1 MKKNKNVIILTIIGI
16 LIYASLNFA
25 HPVTPAFLN
34 DTNIHERY
42 FGILFSSMAFAL
54 ALFSPFWGNKGDNYG
69 RKWIVATGICGYGIG
84 QLFFGFG
91 TTVQVVILGRVISGV
106 FAAAIFS
113 NLIASFSEIS
123 TDKTRARN
131 ISIITSTAMLASS
144 LGYFIG
150 GKLGIVFSPATTI
163 VIQGFTCIII
173 AIIILLVYPK
183 TATIQKERKSFIQ
196 NMKLIKTI
204 DEHIIFFMLTI
215 LFWTFAKN
223 NVAKFFDV
231 YLNNQGYSTEQI
243 GTLIMIIGIIS
254 AVALLLIVPALA
266 KRFKLLHIL
275 RTILIAMIVI
285 LVLSFSLESGP
296 LMYITYLI
304 YSILTAMYLSVEQTF
319 IAKNISSNYGA
330 IIGVRESFKS
340 LGLVTGPLVVTF
352 LFQEVDRTVF
362 FFNAIIFT
370 LALILLSKF
379 IKLSRK

>member
-1 MKKNKNVIILTIIGI
+1 MKENKNVIILTIIGI

-34 DTNIHERY
+34 DASIHERY
-42 FGILFSSMAFAL
+42 FGILFSTMAFAL

-69 RKWIVATGICGYGIG
+69 RKWIVAIGICGYGVG

-91 TTVQVVILGRVISGV
+91 TTVQVILIGRVIAGV

-131 ISIITSTAMLASS
+131 ISIITSTSMLAGS

-150 GKLGIVFSPATTI
+150 GKLGTILTPATTI
-163 VIQGFTCIII
+163 VIQGFTCITI
-173 AIIILLVYPK
+173 AIIILLIYPK
-183 TATIQKERKSFIQ
+183 TATIQKERKSFVT

-215 LFWTFAKN
+215 LFWTFARN

-231 YLNNQGYSTEQI
+231 YLNNQGYSTEEI
-243 GTLIMIIGIIS
+243 GTFIMIIGIIS
-254 AVALLLIVPALA
+254 AVALLGVVPALA

-275 RTILIAMIVI
+275 RVILVTMII
-285 LVLSFSLESGP
+285 FLVLSFSLEAGP
-296 LMYITYLI
+296 LLYVTYLI
-304 YSILTAMYLSVEQTF
+304 YSMLAAMYMSVEQTF
-319 IAKNISSNYGA
+319 IAKNISNNYGT

-352 LFQEVDRTVF
+352 LFEEISNTVF
-362 FFNAIIFT
+362 FFNAIIFVIAFT
-370 LALILLSKF
+370 LLNKF
-379 IKLSRK
+379 IKISRK